1 MTTLTIDLGGTN
13 IRAARI
19 TDGEMEQH
27 IAVGCHADGSEQ
39 EVFDQL
45 YSLIDQLLDSRVS
58 RIGIGVPSVVD
69 FKRGIVYDVQNIPAW
84 KEVHLK
90 ERMEQRYHIETR
102 VDNDV
107 NCYVLGE
114 KYFGCARD
122 FSDIV
127 GITLGTGIGAGII
140 INNAI
145 YRGADTGAG
154 EIGCLPYRDGNYEQY
169 CSSIWMKRH
178 GYDAAQLSRQAAEG
192 DGQALAVWRRFGYH
206 LGKTLQAILFAY
218 NPEAIVIGG
227 GIAKGAAYFEAA
239 MRESMADGFP
249 YQREIDN
256 TKVLFS
262 SLEDGNLLGASKL

>member
-114 KYFGCARD
+114 KYFGCARN

-145 YRGADTGAG
+145 YPTPGIDWGSYPRA
-154 EIGCLPYRDGNYEQY
+154 R
-169 CSSIWMKRH
+169 SF
-178 GYDAAQLSRQAAEG
+178 
-192 DGQALAVWRRFGYH
+192 V
-206 LGKTLQAILFAY
+206 LGINVSF
-218 NPEAIVIGG
+218 
-227 GIAKGAAYFEAA
+227 
-239 MRESMADGFP
+239 
-249 YQREIDN
+249 
-256 TKVLFS
+256 
-262 SLEDGNLLGASKL
+262 